1 MSRKRAVS
9 EAFIELKKAF
19 QERKRSKMEATEKE
33 KSEAQAQRRFYLEK
47 IKKFEK
53 VLAQDFD
60 QLTKHDLNEKAKRLK
75 ELLEKFE
82 LKCVS
87 LGCVDHTSDH
97 SDENEEIDAL
107 CSVLQSKIQ
116 KRIDILNE
124 EKSSI
129 DAQNASGMQIAP
141 TQMEQ
146 RAQNQ
151 LPCTSTSGASEILTK
166 YECFSGNIY
175 EWRSF
180 EKQFKKEVIGRNE
193 LSDSD
198 KLKYL
203 KNACK
208 DEVLAIISNA
218 GNNFDEAWAMLKELY
233 GDAYNQV
240 NLCVQRF
247 TSISKVDKASTSSLT
262 KMMNKSTKCVDVL
275 KDIMPQSD
283 DAIFAVIAA
292 SKLDD
297 ETSRMWDRNRVALAT
312 SWAAQEDGR
321 EKNQHMPSWQDF
333 TMFLKEEIM
342 VHAKQDLRSCAAQ
355 ITLPKAGKV
364 DAKSQVQSNL
374 HKTSVVK
381 PQQTSYQYQTI
392 CPCHRCN
399 QLYKCEQFLSLGYEA
414 RWRYIEEN
422 CLCKKCTRVDHPGFQ
437 CENKSQ
443 NEPCPLCAHHQQGVV
458 AYHNSV
464 LCPVRFGLHPI

>member
-1 MSRKRAVS
+1 MNKRKILVAQ
-9 EAFIELKKAF
+9 AFTELRHAF
-19 QERKRSKMEATEKE
+19 QTKKRKMPESEKEKE
-33 KSEAQAQRRFYLEK
+33 KSDAMSQRQFYYDK
-47 IKKFEK
+47 IVKYQKSM
-53 VLAQDFD
+53 ANFD
-60 QLTKHDLNEKAKRLK
+60 ELTQHQLKEKASRLK
-75 ELLEKFE
+75 ELFDKFE
-82 LKCVS
+82 LKCLN
-87 LGCVDHTSDH
+87 LGCIDPTAMATQED
-97 SDENEEIDAL
+97 EEIEAL
-107 CSVLQSKIQ
+107 CSTLQSKIA
-116 KRIDILNE
+116 KRIDILDKNE
-124 EKSSI
+124 AKI
-129 DAQNASGMQIAP
+129 NAQNAIDLQCDENKNEQCAQGQQQIASKSEML
-141 TQMEQ
+141 TQ
-146 RAQNQ
+146 
-151 LPCTSTSGASEILTK
+151 

-175 EWRSF
+175 EWRTF
-180 EKQFKKEVIGRNE
+180 EKQFKKEVIDRNE
-193 LSDSD
+193 LSGSD

-203 KNACK
+203 KKACK

-247 TSISKVDKASTSSLT
+247 VNISKVDKASTQSLT
-262 KMMNKSTKCVDVL
+262 NMMNKATKCVEVL
-275 KDIMPQSD
+275 KDIMSQSND
-283 DAIFAVIAA
+283 SIFAVIAA

-297 ETSRMWDRNRVALAT
+297 ETSRMWDRNRIALAT

-333 TMFLKEEIM
+333 TVFLKDEIM
-342 VHAKQDLRSCAAQ
+342 VHAKHDLRACAAQ
-355 ITLPKAGKV
+355 MTMPNAGKV
-364 DAKSQVQSNL
+364 DVKSQVQSNL

-399 QLYKCEQFLSLGYEA
+399 QLYKCEQFLSFDYNA

-422 CLCKKCTRVDHPGFQ
+422 CLCQKCTRVDHPGFQ

-443 NEPCPLCAHHQQGVV
+443 NEPCPVCAHHEQGVV

-464 LCPVRFGLHPI
+464 LCPVRFGIHPR